1 MTARVPFDAEIV
13 LAARRGDAEAWE
25 ALVHTWLPVVHG
37 WCTRLG
43 GPRVDPADAVQD
55 IFIVLFTRLADL
67 RDSRSFPS
75 WIFGTTRRVLWHHRQ
90 KAWIRRWLPG
100 SPKLG
105 ATRHGPEQ
113 VREASELKIRIQE
126 LLERLPAS
134 QRDVL
139 VLCDV
144 EGRTSVEVAAL
155 LDVPEGT
162 VRSRLRLGRER
173 FRTEAQ
179 NLDVTAELLTALAG
193 GEA

>member
-1 MTARVPFDAEIV
+1 MTPRLPVDPDVV
-13 LAARRGDAEAWE
+13 LAARRGDTEAWE
-25 ALVHTWLPVVHG
+25 ALVHTWLPIVHG

-55 IFIVLFTRLADL
+55 VFVVLFTRLPEL
-67 RDSRSFPS
+67 RDSNSFPA
-75 WIFGTTRRVLWHHRQ
+75 WVFGTTRRVLWQHRQ

-100 SPKLG
+100 PLPPT
-105 ATRHGPEQ
+105 AVRHGPEQ
-113 VREASELKIRIQE
+113 LRQATELKLRIQD
-126 LLERLPAS
+126 LLERLPAP

-155 LDVPEGT
+155 LELPEGT
-162 VRSRLRLGRER
+162 VRSRLRLARER
-173 FRTEAQ
+173 FRIEAQ
-179 NLDVTAELLTALAG
+179 NLDVTAELLTALAA